1 MSRHGKNTA
10 KDSKLN
16 MDKKYRVSIWYFI
29 IAFWGLIILQEMY
42 FAAQHM
48 DEVPYSQ
55 FKAWVQEDKV
65 AEISIT
71 DKVIHGKLKSNQG
84 DESAQWFQTVRVDDP
99 DLVRLLEEKHVEYA
113 GVVVS
118 TLWKDVAS
126 WVVPILVF
134 AGIWFWLLR
143 KMGQGA
149 GGGFMR
155 IGKSKAKVYIE
166 NDIRTRMS
174 DVAGVDEAKVELMEV
189 VEFLKTPEK
198 FTRIGGRIPKGVLLV
213 GPPGTGKTML
223 AKAIAGE
230 AGVPFFSI
238 SGSEFVEMFVGVGA
252 ARVRDL
258 FEQAVVKAPCI
269 IFIDE
274 LDALGKARGTGP
286 MMHEEREQTLNQLL
300 VEMDGFDPRV
310 GVIILAATNRPEILD
325 QALLRAGRFD
335 RQVLVDRPDRPGRT
349 AILAIHAKSIKLAP
363 DVDLE
368 KIAAMTPGMVGADLA
383 NVVNEA
389 ALLAIRRNRETAEHR
404 DFEEAVERV
413 IAGLE
418 KKNRVLSQ
426 EERRRVAHHEV
437 GHALVAMSLP
447 GSDPVQKISIIPRG
461 IAALGYTLQLP
472 TEDRYLLTRTELEN
486 RIAVLLGGRM
496 AEELVFGEVSTGAA
510 DDLQKATTIAK
521 RMVKDY
527 GMSDKLGAVA
537 LDESVQPTFL
547 KNMEAHATP
556 TYSEHTAQQVDQEV
570 RRLIE
575 EQGNRVRGLLTELR
589 PVLLT
594 GAENLL
600 KAEVMTGEELKALLH
615 GKQEKE
621 EAPVPS

>member
-1 MSRHGKNTA
+1 ME
-10 KDSKLN
+10 
-16 MDKKYRVSIWYFI
+16 KKHRVSLWYFI
-29 IAFWGLIILQEMY
+29 VAFWALIILQEVY
-42 FAAQHM
+42 VASQHM

-55 FKAWVQEDKV
+55 FKAWVQDDKV
-65 AEISIT
+65 AEVSIT
-71 DKVIHGKLKSNQG
+71 ETIIHGKLKQERQRDDS
-84 DESAQWFQTVRVDDP
+84 QWFQTVRVDDP
-99 DLVRLLEEKHVEYA
+99 DLVRLLEEKQVEFA
-113 GVVVS
+113 GVVIS

-143 KMGQGA
+143 KLGQGA

-155 IGKSKAKVYIE
+155 IGKSKAKVYME
-166 NDIRTRMS
+166 KDIPTRMH
-174 DVAGVDEAKVELMEV
+174 DVAGVDEATEELFEV
-189 VEFLKTPEK
+189 VEFLRTPEK
-198 FTRIGGRIPKGVLLV
+198 YTNIGGKIPKGVLLV
-213 GPPGTGKTML
+213 GPPGTGKTLL

-258 FEQAVVKAPCI
+258 FEQAQAKAPCI

-274 LDALGKARGTGP
+274 LDAIGKARGSGP
-286 MMHEEREQTLNQLL
+286 MAHEEREQTLNQLL

-335 RQVLVDRPDRPGRT
+335 RQVLVDRPDRVGRA
-349 AILAIHAKSIKLAP
+349 AILAIHAKTIKLAP
-363 DVDLE
+363 GVELE
-368 KIAAMTPGMVGADLA
+368 NIAALTPGMVGADLA

-389 ALLAIRRNRETAEHR
+389 ALLAIRRGRETVEQE
-404 DFEEAVERV
+404 DFQEAVERV

-418 KKNRVLSQ
+418 KKNRVLNQ

-437 GHALVAMSLP
+437 GHALIALSLP
-447 GSDPVQKISIIPRG
+447 GSDPVHKISIIPRG

-486 RIAVLLGGRM
+486 RIAVLLGGRA
-496 AEELVFGEVSTGAA
+496 AEELIFGEASTGAA
-510 DDLQKATTIAK
+510 DDLQKATSIAK

-527 GMSDKLGAVA
+527 GMSETLGTVA
-537 LDESVQPTFL
+537 LDQSVKPTFMPAAES
-547 KNMEAHATP
+547 NSGTS
-556 TYSEHTAQQVDQEV
+556 YSEKTAQEIDSEV
-570 RRLIE
+570 RRLID
-575 EQGNRVRGLLTELR
+575 EQGQRVQALLAKLH
-589 PVLLT
+589 PVLLS
-594 GAENLL
+594 AAQQLL
-600 KAEVMTGEELKALLH
+600 SAEVMTGDELKALLTP
-615 GKQEKE
+615 KQDELI
-621 EAPVPS
+621 PQ

>member
-1 MSRHGKNTA
+1 
-10 KDSKLN
+10 

-55 FKAWVQEDKV
+55 FKSWLQDNKV

-71 DKVIHGKLKSNQG
+71 DKVIQGKLKSEKG
-84 DESAQWFQTVRVDDP
+84 GESPQRFQTVRVDDP
-99 DLVRLLEEKHVEYA
+99 DLVRMLEEKHVEFA
-113 GVVVS
+113 GVIIS

-166 NDIRTRMS
+166 KDIPTRMN

-189 VEFLKTPEK
+189 IEFLKTPEK

-258 FEQAVVKAPCI
+258 FEQATAKAPCI

-335 RQVLVDRPDRPGRT
+335 RQVLVDRPDRPGRK

-363 DVDLE
+363 DVDLD

-426 EERRRVAHHEV
+426 EERKRVAHHEV

-496 AEELVFGEVSTGAA
+496 AEELVFGEASTGAA
-510 DDLQKATTIAK
+510 DDLQKATIIAK

-527 GMSDKLGAVA
+527 GMSDKVGTVA

-547 KNMEAHATP
+547 KNMEPTATP
-556 TYSEHTAQQVDQEV
+556 TYSEHTAQQIDQEV

-575 EQGNRVRGLLTELR
+575 EQGNRVRELLTRLR
-589 PVLLT
+589 PVLLI

-615 GKQEKE
+615 AKQEQ
-621 EAPVPS
+621 PIPG

>member
-1 MSRHGKNTA
+1 MA
-10 KDSKLN
+10 KT
-16 MDKKYRVSIWYFI
+16 MDKKFRLSIWYFI
-29 IAFWGLIILQEMY
+29 IAFWGLIILQEIY

-55 FKAWVQEDKV
+55 FKTWVQEGKV
-65 AEISIT
+65 AQVAIT
-71 DKVIHGKLKSNQG
+71 DKSINGKLKPEHTKDGS
-84 DESAQWFQTVRVDDP
+84 QWFETVRVDDP
-99 DLVRLLEEKHVEYA
+99 DLVKLLEEKKVEYT

-126 WVVPILVF
+126 WVVPILIF
-134 AGIWFWLLR
+134 AGIWFWILR
-143 KMGQGA
+143 KVGQGA

-166 NDIRTRMS
+166 NDIPTRFK
-174 DVAGVDEAKVELMEV
+174 DVAGVDEAKDELVEV
-189 VEFLKTPEK
+189 IEFLKTPEK
-198 FTRIGGRIPKGVLLV
+198 FTRIGGRIPKGVLLL
-213 GPPGTGKTML
+213 GPPGTGKTLL

-258 FEQAVVKAPCI
+258 FEQAKGKAPCI

-325 QALLRAGRFD
+325 PALLRAGRFD
-335 RQVLVDRPDRPGRT
+335 RQVLVDRPDRQGRT
-349 AILAIHAKSIKLAP
+349 AILSIHAQAINLAP
-363 DVDLE
+363 DVELE

-389 ALLAIRRNRETAEHR
+389 ALLAIRRGRETVEQH
-404 DFEEAVERV
+404 DLEEAVERV
-413 IAGLE
+413 VAGLE
-418 KKNRVLSQ
+418 KKNRVLNQ
-426 EERRRVAHHEV
+426 EERTRVAHHEI
-437 GHALVAMSLP
+437 GHALVALSLP
-447 GSDPVQKISIIPRG
+447 GSDHVQKISIIPRG

-472 TEDRYLLTRTELEN
+472 TEDRYLLTRTELES
-486 RIAVLLGGRM
+486 RIAVLLGGRV
-496 AEELVFGEVSTGAA
+496 AEELVFGEPSTGAA
-510 DDLQKATTIAK
+510 DDLQKATAIAK

-527 GMSDKLGAVA
+527 GMSEKLGTVA
-537 LDESVQPTFL
+537 LDQSGPPSFL
-547 KNMEAHATP
+547 KTAEPQGPP
-556 TYSEHTAQQVDQEV
+556 TYSEHTAQEIDSEV
-570 RRLIE
+570 RRMIE
-575 EQGNRVRGLLTELR
+575 EQGNRVRELLGSLK
-589 PVLLT
+589 PVLLR
-594 GAENLL
+594 GAEKLL
-600 KAEVMTGEELKALLH
+600 KDEVMTGDELKALLPS
-615 GKQEKE
+615 KKE
-621 EAPVPS
+621 EEPSAQPAKAGN

>member
-1 MSRHGKNTA
+1 ME
-10 KDSKLN
+10 
-16 MDKKYRVSIWYFI
+16 KKHRVSLWYFI
-29 IAFWGLIILQEMY
+29 IAFWALIILQEVY
-42 FAAQHM
+42 VASQHM

-55 FKAWVQEDKV
+55 FKAWVQDDKV
-65 AEISIT
+65 AEVSIT
-71 DKVIHGKLKSNQG
+71 EKVIHGKLKKDRAGENTLL
-84 DESAQWFQTVRVDDP
+84 FQAVRVDDP
-99 DLVRLLEEKHVEYA
+99 DLVRLLEEKQVEFT
-113 GVVVS
+113 GVVIS

-143 KMGQGA
+143 KLGQSA

-155 IGKSKAKVYIE
+155 IGKSKAKVFME
-166 NDIRTRMS
+166 QDIPTRMK
-174 DVAGVDEAKVELMEV
+174 DLAGVDEATEELLEV
-189 VEFLKTPEK
+189 VEFLRTPEK
-198 FTRIGGRIPKGVLLV
+198 YTRIGGKIPKGVLLV
-213 GPPGTGKTML
+213 GPPGTGKTLL

-258 FEQAVVKAPCI
+258 FEQAQAKAPCI

-274 LDALGKARGTGP
+274 LDAIGRARGSGP
-286 MMHEEREQTLNQLL
+286 MAHEEREQTLGQLL

-335 RQVLVDRPDRPGRT
+335 RQILVDRPDRVGRVG
-349 AILAIHAKSIKLAP
+349 ILAIHAKSIKLAP
-363 DVDLE
+363 GVELE
-368 KIAAMTPGMVGADLA
+368 SIAAMTAGMVGADLA

-389 ALLAIRRNRETAEHR
+389 ALLAIRRGRETVQQE
-404 DFEEAVERV
+404 DFQEAVERV

-418 KKNRVLSQ
+418 KKNRVLNP

-437 GHALVAMSLP
+437 GHALIAISLP
-447 GSDPVQKISIIPRG
+447 GSDPVHKISIIPRG

-486 RIAVLLGGRM
+486 RIAVLLGGRA
-496 AEELVFGEVSTGAA
+496 AEELVFGEASTGAA
-510 DDLQKATTIAK
+510 DDLQKATSIAK

-527 GMSDKLGAVA
+527 GMSETLGTVA
-537 LDESVQPTFL
+537 LDQSVKPTF
-547 KNMEAHATP
+547 MPSAETYSAP
-556 TYSEHTAQQVDQEV
+556 TYSEKTAQEIDSEV
-570 RRLIE
+570 RRLID
-575 EQGNRVRGLLTELR
+575 EQGQRVRTLIAKLH
-589 PVLLT
+589 PVLLS
-594 GAENLL
+594 AAQQLL
-600 KAEVMTGEELKALLH
+600 TKEVMTGDELQALLTH
-615 GKQEKE
+615 KHE
-621 EAPVPS
+621 EPILQ

>member
-1 MSRHGKNTA
+1 ME
-10 KDSKLN
+10 
-16 MDKKYRVSIWYFI
+16 KKYRVSIWYFI
-29 IAFWGLIILQEMY
+29 IAFWGLIILKEMY

-55 FKAWVQEDKV
+55 FKTWVQEDKV

-71 DKVIHGKLKSNQG
+71 DKVIHGKLKSEKG
-84 DESAQWFQTVRVDDP
+84 GETPQWFQTVRVDDP
-99 DLVRLLEEKHVEYA
+99 ELVKLLEEKHVEYA
-113 GVVVS
+113 GVIVS

-134 AGIWFWLLR
+134 AGIWFWILR

-166 NDIRTRMS
+166 SDIKTRMN

-258 FEQAVVKAPCI
+258 FEQAMAKAPCI

-310 GVIILAATNRPEILD
+310 GVIMLAATNRPEILD

-335 RQVLVDRPDRPGRT
+335 RQVLVDRPDRPGRA

-363 DVDLE
+363 DVDLD

-389 ALLAIRRNRETAEHR
+389 ALLAIRRSRETAEHR

-418 KKNRVLSQ
+418 KRNRVLSV
-426 EERRRVAHHEV
+426 EERKRVAHHEV

-447 GSDPVQKISIIPRG
+447 GCDPVQKISIIPRG

-472 TEDRYLLTRTELEN
+472 VEDRYLLTRSELEN

-496 AEELVFGEVSTGAA
+496 AEELVFGEASTGAA

-527 GMSDKLGAVA
+527 GMSDKLGTVA

-547 KNMEAHATP
+547 KNMESHATP

-575 EQGNRVRGLLTELR
+575 EQGNRVRELLTRLR
-589 PVLLT
+589 PVLLN
-594 GAENLL
+594 GAETLL
-600 KAEVMTGEELKALLH
+600 KAEVMTGEELMALLH
-615 GKQEKE
+615 AKE
-621 EAPVPS
+621 EEPIPS

>member
-1 MSRHGKNTA
+1 ME
-10 KDSKLN
+10 
-16 MDKKYRVSIWYFI
+16 KKYRVSIWYFI

-65 AEISIT
+65 AEITIT
-71 DKVIHGKLKSNQG
+71 DKVIHGKLKSEKG
-84 DESAQWFQTVRVDDP
+84 EEDPHWFQTVRVDDP
-99 DLVRLLEEKHVEYA
+99 ELVSLLEKKHVEYA
-113 GVVVS
+113 GVIVS

-134 AGIWFWLLR
+134 AGIWFWILR

-258 FEQAVVKAPCI
+258 FEQATAKAPCI

-335 RQVLVDRPDRPGRT
+335 RQVLVDRPDRPGRV

-363 DVDLE
+363 DVDLN

-418 KKNRVLSQ
+418 KKNRVLNE
-426 EERRRVAHHEV
+426 EERKRVAHHEV

-472 TEDRYLLTRTELEN
+472 IEDRYLLTRSELEN

-496 AEELVFGEVSTGAA
+496 AEELVFGEASTGAA
-510 DDLQKATTIAK
+510 DDLQKATAIAK
-521 RMVKDY
+521 RMIKDY
-527 GMSDKLGAVA
+527 GMSDMLGTVA

-547 KNMEAHATP
+547 KNMESHTPP
-556 TYSEHTAQQVDQEV
+556 TYSEHTAQQIDQEV
-570 RRLIE
+570 RRLID
-575 EQGNRVRGLLTELR
+575 EQGIRARDLLTRLR
-589 PVLLT
+589 PVLLL
-594 GAENLL
+594 GAETLL
-600 KAEVMTGEELKALLH
+600 KAEVMTGEELKSLLH
-615 GKQEKE
+615 AQQE
-621 EAPVPS
+621 EAIRG

>member
-1 MSRHGKNTA
+1 
-10 KDSKLN
+10 

-55 FKAWVQEDKV
+55 FKTWVQEDKV

-71 DKVIHGKLKSNQG
+71 DNVIHGKLKPEKG
-84 DESAQWFQTVRVDDP
+84 GESPQWFQAVRVDDP
-99 DLVRLLEEKHVEYA
+99 DLVRLLEEKHVEFA
-113 GVVVS
+113 GVIVS

-166 NDIRTRMS
+166 KDITTRFK

-230 AGVPFFSI
+230 AGVPFFII

-258 FEQAVVKAPCI
+258 FEQATAKAPCI

-274 LDALGKARGTGP
+274 LDALGKARGAGP

-349 AILAIHAKSIKLAP
+349 AILAIHAKAIKLAP
-363 DVDLE
+363 DVDLD

-426 EERRRVAHHEV
+426 EERKRVAHHEV

-472 TEDRYLLTRTELEN
+472 IEDRYLLTRSELEN

-496 AEELVFGEVSTGAA
+496 AEELVFGEASTGAA
-510 DDLQKATTIAK
+510 DDLQKATMIAK

-527 GMSDKLGAVA
+527 GMSDKLGTVA
-537 LDESVQPTFL
+537 LDDSVQPTFL
-547 KNMEAHATP
+547 KNMESHSPP
-556 TYSEHTAQQVDQEV
+556 TYSEHTAQQIDQEV
-570 RRLIE
+570 RRLID
-575 EQGNRVRGLLTELR
+575 EQGNRVRELLTRLR
-589 PVLLT
+589 PVLLI
-594 GAENLL
+594 GAEKLL
-600 KAEVMTGEELKALLH
+600 KAEVMMGEELKALLH
-615 GKQEKE
+615 TQQEE
-621 EAPVPS
+621 PIPG

>member
-1 MSRHGKNTA
+1 ME
-10 KDSKLN
+10 
-16 MDKKYRVSIWYFI
+16 KKHRVSLWYFI
-29 IAFWGLIILQEMY
+29 VAFWALIILQEVY
-42 FAAQHM
+42 VASQHM

-55 FKAWVQEDKV
+55 FKAWVQDDMV
-65 AEISIT
+65 AEVSIT
-71 DKVIHGKLKSNQG
+71 ETIIHGKLKQERQRDDS
-84 DESAQWFQTVRVDDP
+84 QWFQTVRVDDP
-99 DLVRLLEEKHVEYA
+99 DLVRLLEEKQVEFA
-113 GVVVS
+113 GVVIS

-143 KMGQGA
+143 KLGQGA

-155 IGKSKAKVYIE
+155 IGKSKAKVYME
-166 NDIRTRMS
+166 KDIPTRMN
-174 DVAGVDEAKVELMEV
+174 DVAGVDEATEELFEV
-189 VEFLKTPEK
+189 VEFLRTPEK
-198 FTRIGGRIPKGVLLV
+198 YTKIGGKIPKGVLLV
-213 GPPGTGKTML
+213 GPPGTGKTLL

-258 FEQAVVKAPCI
+258 FEQAQAKAPCI

-274 LDALGKARGTGP
+274 LDAIGKARGSGP
-286 MMHEEREQTLNQLL
+286 MAHEEREQTLNQLL

-335 RQVLVDRPDRPGRT
+335 RQVLVDRPDRVGRV
-349 AILAIHAKSIKLAP
+349 AILAIHAKTIKLSP
-363 DVDLE
+363 GVELE
-368 KIAAMTPGMVGADLA
+368 NIAAMTPGMVGADLA

-389 ALLAIRRNRETAEHR
+389 ALLAIRRGRETVEQE
-404 DFEEAVERV
+404 DFQEAVERV

-437 GHALVAMSLP
+437 GHALIALSLP
-447 GSDPVQKISIIPRG
+447 GSDPVHKISIIPRG

-486 RIAVLLGGRM
+486 RIAVLLGGRA
-496 AEELVFGEVSTGAA
+496 AEELIFGEASTGAA
-510 DDLQKATTIAK
+510 DDLQKATSIAK

-527 GMSDKLGAVA
+527 GMSETLGTVA
-537 LDESVQPTFL
+537 LDESVKPTF
-547 KNMEAHATP
+547 MPSVESHSGA
-556 TYSEHTAQQVDQEV
+556 TYSEKTAQEIDSEV
-570 RRLIE
+570 RRLID
-575 EQGNRVRGLLTELR
+575 EQGQRVRALLAKLH
-589 PVLLT
+589 PVLLS
-594 GAENLL
+594 AAQQLL
-600 KAEVMTGEELKALLH
+600 SAEVMTGEELQALLPH
-615 GKQEKE
+615 EQEE
-621 EAPVPS
+621 PLLQ

>member
-1 MSRHGKNTA
+1 
-10 KDSKLN
+10 

-55 FKAWVQEDKV
+55 FKTWVQEDKV

-71 DKVIHGKLKSNQG
+71 DQVIHGKLKPEKG
-84 DESAQWFQTVRVDDP
+84 GESPQWFQAVRVDDP
-99 DLVRLLEEKHVEYA
+99 DLVRLLEEKHVEFA
-113 GVVVS
+113 GVIVS

-166 NDIRTRMS
+166 KDITTRFK

-230 AGVPFFSI
+230 AGVPFFII

-258 FEQAVVKAPCI
+258 FEQATAKAPCI

-274 LDALGKARGTGP
+274 LDALGKARGAGP

-335 RQVLVDRPDRPGRT
+335 RQVLVDRPDRPGRS
-349 AILAIHAKSIKLAP
+349 AILAIHAKAIKLAP
-363 DVDLE
+363 DVDLD

-426 EERRRVAHHEV
+426 EERKRVAHHEV

-472 TEDRYLLTRTELEN
+472 IEDRYLLTRSELEN

-496 AEELVFGEVSTGAA
+496 AEELVFGEASTGAA
-510 DDLQKATTIAK
+510 DDLQKATMIAK

-527 GMSDKLGAVA
+527 GMSDKLGTVA
-537 LDESVQPTFL
+537 LDDSVQPTFL
-547 KNMEAHATP
+547 KNMESHSPP
-556 TYSEHTAQQVDQEV
+556 TYSEHTAQQIDQEV
-570 RRLIE
+570 RRLID
-575 EQGNRVRGLLTELR
+575 EQGNRVRELLTRLR
-589 PVLLT
+589 PVLLI
-594 GAENLL
+594 GAEKLL
-600 KAEVMTGEELKALLH
+600 KAEVMMGEELKALLH
-615 GKQEKE
+615 TQQEE
-621 EAPVPS
+621 PIPG

>member
-1 MSRHGKNTA
+1 ME
-10 KDSKLN
+10 
-16 MDKKYRVSIWYFI
+16 KKHRVSLWYFLV
-29 IAFWGLIILQEMY
+29 AFWALIILQEIY
-42 FAAQHM
+42 VASQHL

-55 FKAWVQEDKV
+55 FKNWVQEDQV
-65 AEISIT
+65 AEVSIT
-71 DKVIHGKLKSNQG
+71 EKIIHGKLKQDREPEGS
-84 DESAQWFQTVRVDDP
+84 QWFQTVRVDDP
-99 DLVRLLEEKHVEYA
+99 DLVRLLEEKHVEFA
-113 GVVVS
+113 GVVIS

-143 KMGQGA
+143 KLGQGA

-155 IGKSKAKVYIE
+155 IGKSKAKVYME
-166 NDIRTRMS
+166 KDIPTRMT
-174 DVAGVDEAKVELMEV
+174 DVAGVDEATEELLEV
-189 VEFLKTPEK
+189 VEFLRTPEK
-198 FTRIGGRIPKGVLLV
+198 YTRIGGKIPKGVLLV
-213 GPPGTGKTML
+213 GPPGTGKTLL

-258 FEQAVVKAPCI
+258 FEQAQAKAPCI

-274 LDALGKARGTGP
+274 LDAIGKARGSGP
-286 MMHEEREQTLNQLL
+286 MAHEEREQTLNQLL

-310 GVIILAATNRPEILD
+310 GVIILAATNRPETLD

-335 RQVLVDRPDRPGRT
+335 RQILVDRPDRVGRA
-349 AILAIHAKSIKLAP
+349 AILAIHAKAIKLAP
-363 DVDLE
+363 GVELE
-368 KIAAMTPGMVGADLA
+368 NIAAMTPGMVGADLA

-389 ALLAIRRNRETAEHR
+389 ALLAIRRGRETVQQE
-404 DFEEAVERV
+404 DFQEAVERV

-418 KKNRVLSQ
+418 KKNRVLTK

-437 GHALVAMSLP
+437 GHALIAISLP
-447 GSDPVQKISIIPRG
+447 GSDPVHKISIIPRG

-486 RIAVLLGGRM
+486 RIAVLLGGRA
-496 AEELVFGEVSTGAA
+496 AEELVFGEASTGAA

-527 GMSDKLGAVA
+527 GMSPTLGTVA
-537 LDESVQPTFL
+537 LDQSVKPTFIP
-547 KNMEAHATP
+547 NAESYSAA
-556 TYSEHTAQQVDQEV
+556 TYSEKTAQDIDSEV
-570 RRLIE
+570 RRLID
-575 EQGNRVRGLLTELR
+575 EQGQRVKAMLATLH
-589 PVLLT
+589 PVLLSA
-594 GAENLL
+594 AEQLL
-600 KAEVMTGEELKALLH
+600 TREVMTGEELQAFLMNKQKEPLLR
-615 GKQEKE
+615 
-621 EAPVPS
+621 

>member
-1 MSRHGKNTA
+1 
-10 KDSKLN
+10 

-65 AEISIT
+65 AEVSIT
-71 DKVIHGKLKSNQG
+71 DKVIHGKLKP
-84 DESAQWFQTVRVDDP
+84 DKDKESPKMFQTVRVDDP
-99 DLVRLLEEKHVEYA
+99 ELVKMLEEKHVEFA
-113 GVVVS
+113 GVIVS

-166 NDIRTRMS
+166 KDIRTRMS

-258 FEQAVVKAPCI
+258 FEQATAKAPCI

-274 LDALGKARGTGP
+274 LDALGKARGAGP

-335 RQVLVDRPDRPGRT
+335 RQVLVDRPDRPGRK
-349 AILAIHAKSIKLAP
+349 AILAIHAKAIKLAP
-363 DVDLE
+363 DVDLD

-418 KKNRVLSQ
+418 KRNRVLSK
-426 EERRRVAHHEV
+426 EERKRVAHHEV

-472 TEDRYLLTRTELEN
+472 IEDRYLLTRTELEN

-496 AEELVFGEVSTGAA
+496 AEELVFGEASTGAA
-510 DDLQKATTIAK
+510 DDLQKATSIAK

-527 GMSDKLGAVA
+527 GMSDKLGTVA

-575 EQGNRVRGLLTELR
+575 EQGTRVRELLTRLQ

-615 GKQEKE
+615 AKQEQ
-621 EAPVPS
+621 PIPG

>member
-1 MSRHGKNTA
+1 MSFRYYEGA
-10 KDSKLN
+10 ARRIAN
-16 MDKKYRVSIWYFI
+16 MEKKYRVSIWYFI

-55 FKAWVQEDKV
+55 FKVWVQEDKV
-65 AEISIT
+65 AEVSIT
-71 DKVIHGKLKSNQG
+71 DKVILGKLKSEKGG
-84 DESAQWFQTVRVDDP
+84 DNPKWFQSVRVDDP
-99 DLVRLLEEKHVEYA
+99 DLVNLLEEKHVEFA
-113 GVVVS
+113 GVIVS

-134 AGIWFWLLR
+134 AGIWFWILR

-166 NDIRTRMS
+166 SDIKTRME

-198 FTRIGGRIPKGVLLV
+198 FTKIGGRIPKGVLLV

-258 FEQAVVKAPCI
+258 FEQATAKAPCI

-310 GVIILAATNRPEILD
+310 GVIMLAATNRPEILD

-335 RQVLVDRPDRPGRT
+335 RQVLVDRPDRPGRI
-349 AILAIHAKSIKLAP
+349 AILAIHAKVIKLAP
-363 DVDLE
+363 DVDLD

-389 ALLAIRRNRETAEHR
+389 ALLAIRRSRETAEHR

-418 KKNRVLSQ
+418 KRNRVLSV
-426 EERRRVAHHEV
+426 EERKRVAHHEV

-472 TEDRYLLTRTELEN
+472 IEDRYLLTRSELEN

-496 AEELVFGEVSTGAA
+496 AEELIFGEASTGAA
-510 DDLQKATTIAK
+510 DDLQKATRIAK
-521 RMVKDY
+521 RMVKDF
-527 GMSDKLGAVA
+527 GMSDMLGTVA
-537 LDESVQPTFL
+537 LDDSVQPTFL
-547 KNMEAHATP
+547 KNMEGHSTP

-570 RRLIE
+570 RRLID
-575 EQGNRVRGLLTELR
+575 EQGKRVR
-589 PVLLT
+589 VLLT
-594 GAENLL
+594 KLQPILLIGAEKLL
-600 KAEVMTGEELKALLH
+600 KAEVMMGEELMALLH
-615 GKQEKE
+615 AKE
-621 EAPVPS
+621 EEPIPG

>member
-1 MSRHGKNTA
+1 
-10 KDSKLN
+10 

-71 DKVIHGKLKSNQG
+71 DKVIHGKLKT
-84 DESAQWFQTVRVDDP
+84 EKEKATPQWFQTVRVDDP
-99 DLVRLLEEKHVEYA
+99 DLVRLLEEKHVEFA
-113 GVVVS
+113 GVIVS

-166 NDIRTRMS
+166 SDIKTRMD

-258 FEQAVVKAPCI
+258 FEQATVKAPCI

-274 LDALGKARGTGP
+274 LDALGKARGAGP

-349 AILAIHAKSIKLAP
+349 AILAIHAKAIKLAP
-363 DVDLE
+363 DVDLD

-418 KKNRVLSQ
+418 KRNRVLSK
-426 EERRRVAHHEV
+426 EERKRVAHHEV

-472 TEDRYLLTRTELEN
+472 IEDRYLLTRTELEN

-496 AEELVFGEVSTGAA
+496 AEELVFGEASTGAA

-527 GMSDKLGAVA
+527 GMSDKLGTVA

-575 EQGNRVRGLLTELR
+575 EQGNRARELLTRLR
-589 PVLLT
+589 PVLLI

-615 GKQEKE
+615 TKQEE
-621 EAPVPS
+621 PIPS

>member
-1 MSRHGKNTA
+1 ME
-10 KDSKLN
+10 
-16 MDKKYRVSIWYFI
+16 KKHRVSLWYFI
-29 IAFWGLIILQEMY
+29 IAFWALIILQEMY
-42 FAAQHM
+42 VASQHM

-55 FKAWVQEDKV
+55 FKAWVQSDKV
-65 AEISIT
+65 DEVSIT
-71 DKVIHGKLKSNQG
+71 ETIIHGKLKQDREQEDS
-84 DESAQWFQTVRVDDP
+84 QWFQTVRVDDP
-99 DLVRLLEEKHVEYA
+99 DLVRLLEEKQVKFA
-113 GVVVS
+113 GVIIS

-143 KMGQGA
+143 KLGQGA

-155 IGKSKAKVYIE
+155 IGKSKAKVYME
-166 NDIRTRMS
+166 KDIPTRMK
-174 DVAGVDEAKVELMEV
+174 DVAGVDEATEELLEV
-189 VEFLKTPEK
+189 VEFLRTPEK
-198 FTRIGGRIPKGVLLV
+198 YTRIGGKIPKGVLLV
-213 GPPGTGKTML
+213 GPPGTGKTLL
-223 AKAIAGE
+223 AQAIAGE

-258 FEQAVVKAPCI
+258 FEQAQAKAPCI

-274 LDALGKARGTGP
+274 LDAIGKARGSGP
-286 MMHEEREQTLNQLL
+286 MAHEEREQTLGQLL

-335 RQVLVDRPDRPGRT
+335 RHILVDRPDRVGRA
-349 AILAIHAKSIKLAP
+349 AILAIHANSIKLAP
-363 DVDLE
+363 DVELE
-368 KIAAMTPGMVGADLA
+368 SIAAMTPGMVGADLA

-389 ALLAIRRNRETAEHR
+389 ALLAIRHGRETVQQE
-404 DFEEAVERV
+404 DFQEAVERV

-437 GHALVAMSLP
+437 GHALIAISLP
-447 GSDPVQKISIIPRG
+447 GSDPVHKISIIPRG

-472 TEDRYLLTRTELEN
+472 TEDRYLFTRTELEN
-486 RIAVLLGGRM
+486 RIAVLLGGRA
-496 AEELVFGEVSTGAA
+496 AEELVFGEASTGAA

-527 GMSDKLGAVA
+527 GMSETLGAVA
-537 LDESVQPTFL
+537 LDQSV
-547 KNMEAHATP
+547 KNPFMPSGETYSAA
-556 TYSEHTAQQVDQEV
+556 TYSEKTSQEIDSEV
-570 RRLIE
+570 RRLID
-575 EQGNRVRGLLTELR
+575 EQGQRVRTLLAKLH
-589 PVLLT
+589 PVLLSA
-594 GAENLL
+594 AERLL
-600 KAEVMTGEELKALLH
+600 TAEVMTGDELHALLAH
-615 GKQEKE
+615 KQEE
-621 EAPVPS
+621 PILQ

>member
-1 MSRHGKNTA
+1 ME
-10 KDSKLN
+10 
-16 MDKKYRVSIWYFI
+16 KKYRVSIWYFI

-55 FKAWVQEDKV
+55 FKTWVQEDKV

-71 DKVIHGKLKSNQG
+71 DKVIHGKLKSEKG
-84 DESAQWFQTVRVDDP
+84 GESPQWFQTVRVDDP
-99 DLVRLLEEKHVEYA
+99 ELVNMLEEKHVEFA
-113 GVVVS
+113 GVIVS

-134 AGIWFWLLR
+134 AGIWFWILR

-166 NDIRTRMS
+166 SDIKTRMS

-198 FTRIGGRIPKGVLLV
+198 FTKIGGRIPKGVLLV

-258 FEQAVVKAPCI
+258 FEQATAKAPCI

-310 GVIILAATNRPEILD
+310 GVIMLAATNRPEILD

-335 RQVLVDRPDRPGRT
+335 RQVLVDRPDRPGRA
-349 AILAIHAKSIKLAP
+349 AILAIHAKNIQVAP
-363 DVDLE
+363 DVDLD

-389 ALLAIRRNRETAEHR
+389 ALLAIRRSRETVEHR

-418 KKNRVLSQ
+418 KRNRVLSV

-461 IAALGYTLQLP
+461 VAALGYTLQLP
-472 TEDRYLLTRTELEN
+472 IEDRYLFTRSELEN

-496 AEELVFGEVSTGAA
+496 AEELVFGEASTGAA
-510 DDLQKATTIAK
+510 DDLQKATRIAK
-521 RMVKDY
+521 RMVKDF
-527 GMSDKLGAVA
+527 GMSDMLGTVA
-537 LDESVQPTFL
+537 LDDSVQPNFL
-547 KNMEAHATP
+547 KNMEGSSAP

-575 EQGNRVRGLLTELR
+575 EQGIRVRELLTRLR

-594 GAENLL
+594 GAETLL
-600 KAEVMTGEELKALLH
+600 KAEVMMGEELMALLH
-615 GKQEKE
+615 AKE
-621 EAPVPS
+621 EEPIPS

>member
-1 MSRHGKNTA
+1 ME
-10 KDSKLN
+10 
-16 MDKKYRVSIWYFI
+16 KKYRVSIWYFI

-55 FKAWVQEDKV
+55 FKTWVQEDKV
-65 AEISIT
+65 AEVSIT
-71 DKVIHGKLKSNQG
+71 DKVIQGKLKSEKGQE
-84 DESAQWFQTVRVDDP
+84 DMQRFQTVRVDDP
-99 DLVRLLEEKHVEYA
+99 DLVKLLEEKQVKYA
-113 GVVVS
+113 GEIVS

-166 NDIRTRMS
+166 SDIRTRMS

-258 FEQAVVKAPCI
+258 FEQATAKAPCI

-335 RQVLVDRPDRPGRT
+335 RQVLVDRPDRAGRK
-349 AILAIHAKSIKLAP
+349 AILAIHAKVIKLAP
-363 DVDLE
+363 DVDLD

-418 KKNRVLSQ
+418 KKNRVLNQ
-426 EERRRVAHHEV
+426 VERKRVAHHEV

-447 GSDPVQKISIIPRG
+447 GCDPVQKISIIPRG

-472 TEDRYLLTRTELEN
+472 IEDRYLLTRSELEN

-496 AEELVFGEVSTGAA
+496 AEELVFGEASTGAA
-510 DDLQKATTIAK
+510 DDLQKATMIAK

-527 GMSDKLGAVA
+527 GMSDKLGTVA

-547 KNMEAHATP
+547 KNMESHASP

-570 RRLIE
+570 RRLLD
-575 EQGNRVRGLLTELR
+575 EQGMRVRGLLKKLQ

-594 GAENLL
+594 GAEKLL
-600 KAEVMTGEELKALLH
+600 KAEMMTGEELKALLH
-615 GKQEKE
+615 AQQEE
-621 EAPVPS
+621 PIPG